1 MYLADVSRERAAPP
15 HLCGP
20 ALSATPDRKRGV
32 TAMTNLEELK
42 TKQQKMW
49 SSGDYGKIA
58 WITVPLADQLCDSI
72 QLRPGSTVLDV
83 ATGTGH
89 VALAAAR
96 RFCHTTGIDFV
107 PALVETAKVRA
118 AAEGLDINFRTADAE
133 NLPFPDGSFDF
144 VTSAIGVMFTAD
156 HERAA
161 RELARVC
168 RPGGRIGLANWT
180 PSGFLGQLFKTVGKY
195 VPPPPGVKPPTRWGS
210 EDGIREL
217 LGDQSSELHLST
229 ATVRQRFLS
238 PEHFADFFL
247 TEYGPTLKASEQLP
261 DDGKQAFRADLI
273 AIANDGNLVDDG
285 TLVCDWEY
293 LVAVAT
299 RR

>member
-1 MYLADVSRERAAPP
+1 M
-15 HLCGP
+15 
-20 ALSATPDRKRGV
+20 

-49 SSGDYGKIA
+49 SSGDYGKVA
-58 WITVPLADQLCDSI
+58 WLTVPLAERLCEAI

-96 RFCHTTGIDFV
+96 RFCHTTGIDYV
-107 PALVETAKVRA
+107 PALVEVAKARA
-118 AAEGLDINFRTADAE
+118 AAESLDIDFHEADAE
-133 NLPFPDGSFDF
+133 SLPFADASFDY
-144 VTSAIGVMFTAD
+144 VMSAIGVMFTAD

-168 RPGGRIGLANWT
+168 RPGGRIGLASWT
-180 PSGFLGQLFKTVGKY
+180 PTGFIGQLLKTVGKH
-195 VPPPPGVKPPTRWGS
+195 VPPPAGAKPPTRWGS
-210 EDGIREL
+210 EEGIREL
-217 LGDQSSELHLST
+217 LGERSSELHFST
-229 ATVRQRFLS
+229 ETVAQRFLS
-238 PEHFADFFL
+238 PEHFADFFVA
-247 TEYGPTLKASEQLP
+247 EYGPTLKASEQLP
-261 DDGKQAFRADLI
+261 DDGKQAFRANLI
-273 AIANDGNLVDDG
+273 GLATDANRSDDG